1 MDADPPNGLPSSPTV
16 LVVDAEPAICALLA
30 LFLHDEGYAVRT
42 APDGRAALA
51 EVARGGVG
59 LVLSDVKMPHLDGVA
74 LIHQLRQRQPALPVV
89 LMSAAP
95 ITELPRVPVLR
106 KPFALEQVVA
116 IINAVLARPRP
127 HAPASSPAS

>member
-1 MDADPPNGLPSSPTV
+1 MDAAPPTGQPSPPTV
-16 LVVDAEPAICALLA
+16 LVVDDEPAICALLA

-74 LIHQLRQRQPALPVV
+74 LTHQLRQRQPALPIV

-116 IINAVLARPRP
+116 LINAAFSRPRTP
-127 HAPASSPAS
+127 APARHPAT